1 MFRGRIAWAAA
12 CACFISGGVMAQ
24 SPAARKVTGE
34 VAVAL
39 TNPAASPLAL
49 PALPPVAE
57 KVAVASVVKPAVLA
71 PVIERPAPLA
81 AAPDVAPAPAVTSVA
96 AAPVPQARAEAVP
109 VFRVRAGEMLSE
121 VLNSWVGR
129 GQMSVVWKSSND
141 YRLAA
146 DAHFTG
152 SLMSALEQLTEVV
165 AKTSPALRVR
175 MYANG
180 VIVVTEGE
188 E

>member
-1 MFRGRIAWAAA
+1 MFRGKHVWATA
-12 CACFISGGVMAQ
+12 CACFISAGAMAQ
-24 SPAARKVTGE
+24 SQPARKVTGE

-39 TNPAASPLAL
+39 TNPAAIPLAL

-57 KVAVASVVKPAVLA
+57 KVAVAPVVQPAALA
-71 PVIERPAPLA
+71 PVIERPAPAA
-81 AAPDVAPAPAVTSVA
+81 AAPVLAPAPAVTPVVA
-96 AAPVPQARAEAVP
+96 APAPQARAETVP
-109 VFRVRAGEMLSE
+109 VFRVRAGELLSE
-121 VLNSWVGR
+121 VLNRWVGR